1 LKLVVQD
8 IIHDGGNKAAVQ
20 LKAEGMECKNGLK
33 FPNEYVWWCTFNDDA
48 KITKI
53 NAFMDT

>member
-1 LKLVVQD
+1 VVQD

-48 KITKI
+48 KIIKI